1 MIRDS
6 IQLNLGNKTVINLDI
21 GKELVEIKNLN
32 AYYDDFHA
40 LKNISVSIPEKSIT
54 SIMGPSGCGKS
65 TFIKCLNRMLETTE
79 GAKVTGEVWIGDTNI
94 YDSEVDVLDVR
105 TKVGMVFQEPNPLPM
120 SIEDNILYGP
130 RIHGLDNNKEEI
142 LEGSLKAAGL
152 WKEVKDRL
160 DTSAFQL
167 SGGQQQRLCIARA
180 LAVEP
185 NIILMDEP
193 TSSLDPTSSKTI
205 ETLMNDLRDMYGITV
220 IVVTH
225 DVHQAKRIADY
236 TVFLYMGELL
246 ENGPAED
253 VFENPEHKRTKKY
266 IEGEL

>member
-1 MIRDS
+1 MK
-6 IQLNLGNKTVINLDI
+6 NLRKKKEQFEKVINLSV
-21 GKELVEIKNLN
+21 KEELVEIKNLN
-32 AYYDDFHA
+32 AYYGDLHA
-40 LKNISVSIPEKSIT
+40 LKDISVSIPEKKIT

-65 TFIKCLNRMLETTE
+65 TFIKCLNRMLETVE
-79 GAKVTGEVWIGDTNI
+79 EAQVKGEVWIGDTNI
-94 YDSEVDVLDVR
+94 YDPDVEVLDVR

-120 SIEDNILYGP
+120 SIKENILYGP
-130 RIHGLDNNKEEI
+130 RIHGFNDDEEEI

-205 ETLMNDLRDMYGITV
+205 ENLMNDLRDMYGITV

-236 TVFLYMGELL
+236 TIFLYMGELL
-246 ENGPAED
+246 EHGHADE
-253 VFENPEHKRTKKY
+253 VFENPEHNRTKRY
-266 IEGEL
+266 IDGEL